1 MFSGRIRHGERST
14 GNINW
19 RAPRWVDVAST
30 GKWTEVIICIGKSL
44 RAIWFQPFTYLCCR
58 DVEEKAWSVGS
69 SVGGEE
75 VCAFNE
81 DDVDT
86 VDKIRLR
93 WVFSSFKLFA
103 CVIIMLRRV
112 ACTCGHISFCRWQVC
127 DGTEDF
133 VDHRSMKIRAA

>member
-93 WVFSSFKLFA
+93 WVFFLVQ
-103 CVIIMLRRV
+103 VICMCYHN
-112 ACTCGHISFCRWQVC
+112 ATTCCLHMWTYIVLQMAGL
-127 DGTEDF
+127 
-133 VDHRSMKIRAA
+133 